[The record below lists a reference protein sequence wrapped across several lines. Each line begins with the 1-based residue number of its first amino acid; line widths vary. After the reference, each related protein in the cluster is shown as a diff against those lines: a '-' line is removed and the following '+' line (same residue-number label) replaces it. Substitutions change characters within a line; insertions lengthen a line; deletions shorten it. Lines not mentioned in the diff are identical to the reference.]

1 MKKLLALIL
10 ILSLAMLSACDIT
23 ESIKSYECRSH
34 NDLDFNGFCDTCGGN
49 MGVTNGGTNGGTS
62 GGTNGGTSGGTNGG
76 TSANSCSSHTD
87 SDDNGVC
94 DSCASSVLVN
104 IDFYSVND
112 LHGKFSDTDIQP
124 GVDELTTYFKMA
136 SSGDKNAVILSAGD
150 LWQGG
155 AESNLTNGRI
165 VTDWMNNVGFASMTL
180 GNHEYDWGEEYI
192 EANAEL
198 ANFPFLA
205 INVYE
210 KSTGKRVEYAEASVI
225 VERDGVQIGI
235 IGAIGDCYSSI
246 SAAMVE
252 DVYFKTGKELTALV
266 KAESERL
273 RAAGADFIVYSLH
286 DGFNQTKTNEALITD
301 SQLSSYYDPSLSD
314 GYVDLVFEG
323 HTHQRYVLYDS
334 YSVYHVQASGENKG
348 IGYVGIVINS
358 VTGTHRT
365 LEAEFVSSN
374 VYKQLEPDSIVS
386 TLLQKY
392 EQEISAAYRV
402 VGSNSAYRNSTYIK
416 NLVARL
422 YLELALKEWGNEYNI
437 FLGGGFISVRSPYNL
452 AAGDV
457 KYGDLQM
464 LLPFD
469 NRLVLCS
476 IKGSDLKSRF
486 LENTNKNYYI
496 SLSTYGTSMRNS
508 IDDNATYYI
517 ITDTYCSS
525 YAWNRLTVV
534 KEFTD
539 GVYARDLVADYIA
552 NGGLN

>member
-1 MKKLLALIL
+1 MKKLLVFIL
-10 ILSLAMLSACDIT
+10 VLSLALLSACSSTDADN
-23 ESIKSYECRSH
+23 SYVCRWH
-34 NDLDFNGFCDTCGGN
+34 NDLDFNGLCDTCGGN
-49 MGVTNGGTNGGTS
+49 MEDGTNGGTDNSVS
-62 GGTNGGTSGGTNGG
+62 GSPC
-76 TSANSCSSHTD
+76 AAHTD

-94 DSCASSVLVN
+94 DGCRCSLLVS

-112 LHGKFSDTDIQP
+112 LHGKILDTDIQP
-124 GVDELTTYFKMA
+124 GVDELTTYLKSA
-136 SSGDKNAVILSAGD
+136 SGGDKNAVILSSGD

-155 AESNLTNGRI
+155 AESNLTHGRI
-165 VTDWMNNVGFASMTL
+165 VTDWMNNVGFVSMTL

-192 EANAEL
+192 EANGEL

-210 KSTGKRVEYAEASVI
+210 RSTNERVNYAKASVM

-246 SAAMVE
+246 SSDMVR
-252 DVYFKTGKELTALV
+252 DVYFKTGRELTELV

-273 RAAGADFIVYSLH
+273 RAEGADFIVYSLH
-286 DGFNQTKTNEALITD
+286 DGFNQTKTNETLITN
-301 SQLSSYYDPSLSD
+301 SQLSSYYDPSLSR

-323 HTHQRYVLYDS
+323 HTHQRYVMYDS

-358 VTGTHRT
+358 VTGTYRT
-365 LEAEFVSSN
+365 SAAEFVSSN
-374 VYKQLEPDSIVS
+374 VYKQLESDSVMD

-392 EQEISAAYRV
+392 EQEISSAYRV
-402 VGSNSAYRNSTYIK
+402 IGENSSYRSSEYIK

-422 YLELALKEWGNEYNI
+422 YLELGLKEWGNDYNI

-452 AAGDV
+452 AAGEV
-457 KYGDLQM
+457 KYGYLQM

-476 IKGSDLKSRF
+476 IKGKDLKSRF
-486 LENTNKNYYI
+486 LEATNDNYYI
-496 SLSTYGTSMRNS
+496 SLSAYGTSMKDS
-508 IDDNATYYI
+508 IDDNSTYYI

-552 NGGLN
+552 KGGLK